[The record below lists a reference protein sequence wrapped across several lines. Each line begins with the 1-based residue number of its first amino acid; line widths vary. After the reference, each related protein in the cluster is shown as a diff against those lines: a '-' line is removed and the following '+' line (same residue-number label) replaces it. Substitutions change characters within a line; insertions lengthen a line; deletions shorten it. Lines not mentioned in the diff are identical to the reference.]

1 MNDRT
6 FTVTMTEDERL
17 MNLAALGFASVR
29 LPQGEPATLINGL
42 IAKLQK
48 IPATPSDPDNGNF
61 SRNLAGPSKPKPF
74 VDYFARDRKGNIQ
87 TGPPEGAELQT
98 IKILQAA
105 EKASTTVG
113 KAPFLQVLF
122 NGAIGKANCFDALL
136 WPLIVK
142 QTGQEAALYF
152 VKAGNYWNIVGV
164 RA

>member
-1 MNDRT
+1 MSDRT

-29 LPQGEPATLINGL
+29 LPQGEPATLISGL

-74 VDYFARDRKGNIQ
+74 VDYFARDRKGVVQ
-87 TGPPEGAELQT
+87 SGPPEGAELKT
-98 IKILQAA
+98 VKIVSAQ
-105 EKASTTVG
+105 EKASTTAG
-113 KAPFLQVLF
+113 KPPFLKVIF
-122 NGAIGKANCFDALL
+122 AGGTGHCFDSILF
-136 WPLIVK
+136 PHIVK
-142 QTGQEAALYF
+142 QTGQEAVLYI
-152 VKAGNYWNIVGV
+152 VQAGNYLNIVGV